1 MKYMCIW
8 CVGCRLGHS
17 SVQGGSEQGVGVW
30 VAPGEHAS
38 PSTPAVPLAEEG
50 GKAGSERGGGD

>member
-50 GKAGSERGGGD
+50 GL